1 MAKKQNEW
9 GILTGDWVKR
19 ATDVTDC
26 LIGEGYNYLSFSVNK
41 LADPTKGQVK
51 RRTIVLGLKVEV
63 PEADRNKAVDN
74 IKSALVLK
82 KVSGEDGQTYHPDVK
97 DRVID
102 IPITVKEIT
111 KIYRIYVKPTKG
123 GGSGGGSASTAINEC
138 TFAVYASLRYNIF
151 NNALDP
157 DQGISETHWEEA
169 FKYCKLDKSKDR
181 IGTPDMLWHVSHCMG
196 ANLLH
201 NRVDMN
207 GTGKV
212 IFYRGKGIDGK
223 KTDKNTLSSAYGRVK
238 DALNGVSEDKWNP
251 ADVWMSVNGFKSELD
266 DKPEI
271 DDVNN
276 YIKQLGGN
284 ITTNNIT
291 DATLVGISL
300 KKLGATANFSILNA
314 GTPKQR
320 KDAAKPMKF
329 LDENRQGGY
338 DLFFENRGANPIDF
352 YLYYGSGKF
361 DKFQCRNF
369 GGKKASW
376 QIELKGATAAHGRV
390 GGEQVANIVNKITG
404 KTNAFPWNNQ
414 PFHTTCGKKHAQ
426 ANEITDQIVD
436 GLENFKAKN
445 VQKGKDISKDR
456 DKYVAEVSRKEIE
469 WRYSKLNGLRFLKAL
484 RDNPNHADQIV
495 QSLYLYASSQLDK
508 SSLFVKIY

>member
-1 MAKKQNEW
+1 MAKKQKPW
-9 GILTGDWVKR
+9 GILTGNWVKR
-19 ATDVTDC
+19 AVDVTDA

-51 RRTIVLGLKVEV
+51 RKTIVLGLKVEV
-63 PEADRNKAVDN
+63 PESDRDKAVAN
-74 IKSALVLK
+74 IKAALMK
-82 KVSGEDGQTYHPDVK
+82 KEQTKGLGNYSPQVK

-102 IPITVKEIT
+102 IPITVGAIE
-111 KIYRIYVKPTKG
+111 KIYRIYVKPTKS
-123 GGSGGGSASTAINEC
+123 GGSGGGAAQTAINEC
-138 TFAVYASLRYNIF
+138 TFAVYASLRYNVYK
-151 NNALDP
+151 NPLNP
-157 DQGISETHWEEA
+157 DIGISESDWEEA

-196 ANLLH
+196 ANLLAE
-201 NRVDMN
+201 RVKMK
-207 GTGKV
+207 GTSKV
-212 IFYRGKGIDGK
+212 IFYRGKEIDGK
-223 KTDKNTLSSAYGRVK
+223 KTDANSLSKAYGRVK
-238 DALNGVSEDKWNP
+238 SELGGVTEDKWNP
-251 ADVWMSVNGFKSELD
+251 ADVWMSVDGFESELD
-266 DKPEI
+266 DKPKI

-276 YIKQLGGN
+276 YILQLAGK

-314 GTPKQR
+314 GTPQER

-352 YLYYGSGKF
+352 YLYYGSAKF

-390 GGEQVANIVNKITG
+390 GGEQVANIVNEITG

-414 PFHTTCGKKHAQ
+414 PFYTTCGKKHSK
-426 ANEITDQIVD
+426 ANEITKDIVD
-436 GLENFKAKN
+436 GLEDFKAKN
-445 VQKGKDISKDR
+445 IQKGKDISKDR
-456 DKYVAEVSRKEIE
+456 DKYTFEVSQKEQE